1 MFALAATSFSL
12 KCSSAETS
20 VSAISFILIITIV
33 KDSEHFFPLRVL
45 LHSGNYIQTLVQQM
59 RTNMFIFFPPFFFF
73 FQRYANP
80 ESHLRAWC
88 QCVPSF
94 HIWGIVL
101 PSPSLI
107 KVPASKQPVSHNGP
121 IRLQRVK
128 YSISFSVHE
137 SLSAGYDQ
145 LGSVVMNGGRRKWK
159 LQELPGVTGGWNIL
173 KAKWTIAY

>member
-1 MFALAATSFSL
+1 MFFARDI
-12 KCSSAETS
+12 S
-20 VSAISFILIITIV
+20 VSYFFHSNYYHRQGLGTFFFRFGCFCIQGTIFRPWSS
-33 KDSEHFFPLRVL
+33 KCEPTCSYFFL
-45 LHSGNYIQTLVQQM
+45 L
-59 RTNMFIFFPPFFFF
+59 FFFF
-73 FQRYANP
+73 FSQRYANP

-88 QCVPSF
+88 QCVPSL

>member
-1 MFALAATSFSL
+1 MFFARDISVCYFLHSNYYHRQGLGTFFSASAASAFRELYSDLGPANANQHVHIFS
-12 KCSSAETS
+12 S
-20 VSAISFILIITIV
+20 VF
-33 KDSEHFFPLRVL
+33 FFP
-45 LHSGNYIQTLVQQM
+45 
-59 RTNMFIFFPPFFFF
+59 
-73 FQRYANP
+73 QRYANP

-88 QCVPSF
+88 QCVPSL

-159 LQELPGVTGGWNIL
+159 LQELPGVTGGWNIR